1 MGLSGIFRRLSHS
14 TKLWVTRCERPSL
27 LVIREE
33 VFMRLIIGAV
43 LLALAAGTPVL
54 AVAQGKVYRCGNE
67 YTNRPAK
74 GGDCKL
80 IEDVGVTVIHGTR
93 TYPQAASGR
102 AEAPPAPRQRSNNP
116 APTSTVA
123 SAVPRAVSADPGQ
136 KKRDS
141 ESRMILETE
150 LQRAQSK
157 QVDLVKEYNN
167 GQPDKVGGEARNYQ
181 KYLDRVASMKA
192 NMERNQ
198 ADIDSIQRELSRV
211 R

>member
-1 MGLSGIFRRLSHS
+1 
-14 TKLWVTRCERPSL
+14 
-27 LVIREE
+27 
-33 VFMRLIIGAV
+33 MRLIVGAV

-54 AVAQGKVYRCGNE
+54 AVAQGQVYRCGNE

-74 GGDCKL
+74 GRDCKL

-93 TYPQAASGR
+93 TYPQASAGR
-102 AEAPPAPRQRSNNP
+102 AEPAAAPRPRVNR

-141 ESRMILETE
+141 EARMILETE

-192 NMERNQ
+192 SMERNQ